1 MVLTPAPR
9 DIVARGRTQARVAVA
24 LMLIPHIAMPLRA
37 FLARHVETGGIE
49 TARLAVWI
57 GFLYLV
63 YRGFRLIR
71 WIVFLYTVIVIVLA
85 MSVLIRALGHATLL
99 GIVLSLVLIA
109 SMATGLALL
118 LFAPAIRPFLR
129 YQLGDKVPYPTDV
142 QPPRGLTSA

>member
-1 MVLTPAPR
+1 
-9 DIVARGRTQARVAVA
+9 
-24 LMLIPHIAMPLRA
+24 MLFPHIASPLQA
-37 FLARHVETGGIE
+37 FLARHIETGGIE

-85 MSVLIRALGHATLL
+85 ISVLIRAQGHATLPS
-99 GIVLSLVLIA
+99 IVLSLVLIA

-118 LFAPAIRPFLR
+118 LFAPAIRAFLT
-129 YQLGDKVPYPTDV
+129 YQLGGKVPYPTDV
-142 QPPRGLTSA
+142 EPSRGPSA

>member
-24 LMLIPHIAMPLRA
+24 LMLFPHIASPLQA
-37 FLARHVETGGIE
+37 FLARHIETGGIE

-71 WIVFLYTVIVIVLA
+71 WIVSLYTVIVIVVA
-85 MSVLIRALGHATLL
+85 ISMFIRALGQATLPGIML
-99 GIVLSLVLIA
+99 GLVLIA

-118 LFAPAIRPFLR
+118 LFAPAIRAFL
-129 YQLGDKVPYPTDV
+129 T
-142 QPPRGLTSA
+142 